1 MLKSFLLCVVM
12 FLGVIIGMQQAN
24 DGLREMRG
32 YETPETL
39 GAFHFEEMDEGELEA
54 SILGN
59 TVTSHDL
66 EKKQKQLEEMKAFNF
81 FSELG
86 KWLSNAVSSLVNA
99 IIDFITI
106 HVEKVFSGE

>member
-1 MLKSFLLCVVM
+1 MLKSFLVCAVM

-32 YETPETL
+32 YDTSETL
-39 GAFHFEEMDEGELEA
+39 GAFQIEEVNEGELEA

-66 EKKQKQLEEMKAFNF
+66 HEKQEQLEDMKAFNF

-86 KWLSNAVSSLVNA
+86 KWFSNMISTLVNS
-99 IIDFITI
+99 IIDFISL
-106 HVEKVFSGE
+106 HVEKWIQ